1 MMATRFWCVSV
12 LALALAVSWGAFARA
27 AEVTVSGGT
36 WSGAGVQAG
45 DAVTI
50 TGSCEN
56 DIADVVLGSL
66 TVTAPL
72 GETIE
77 ISGSA
82 FSFGTGGLTR
92 TGAGTVKFLTDVH
105 GTGAVGLSQGPTYV
119 YGTTCGLGDDGSNIT
134 IADYKSRLS
143 LGGTILKNSKIT
155 ASNKYSETGGT
166 SGNTVFSF
174 FVDALENT
182 ENHIYA
188 KLETTTT
195 AKIMVLYPAAGAK
208 IFLHG
213 GASWAWNATDKIIS
227 SRPFNGN
234 YASSVFGELVIADT
248 PIGMT
253 QLQNVDMQ
261 NGLPLT
267 TVSVAGMNVRDY
279 IGFGQ
284 EGNGMVSKLVTT
296 VDWAFNAS
304 DEATDCARFTT
315 RGNNKAKAGTID
327 VGSTKQRFGGFYNTV
342 AMSGTITGTD
352 GGVFYCRQWKDNM
365 GTVGVALNLQG
376 AVSFVKEG
384 TNSLMLAGSA
394 STTTGALKVS
404 EGKLILGSAARF
416 TALSSLVVGADADDD
431 ETVVSAKAE
440 TPTLVL
446 NHASNITSATPLF
459 VNGAGVV
466 EVAVDVAVA
475 NLTVDGILL
484 PAGTYSSTLC
494 PSGIP
499 AADRAAI
506 MAHFAGAGTVVAL
519 DGAATTEGKKT
530 DWTGTAGSFRFN
542 DAGNW
547 SNGVPAENDEVSI
560 AVTGETTIDNDIS
573 GLMLKSLAFEGTGSV
588 ILTGEALSVKASI
601 TSGSESTDATDVTNV
616 IDVAVSFGE
625 TMTVNVL
632 GSKRQLVFNQ
642 AVDNGGYPMVRGG
655 NGIVRFMDDVIGDGD
670 VTLDY
675 DRALSYQSHTYVYG
689 VTSALGGT
697 GSRLVIVGKN
707 DYNNK
712 TALCGAFLHLCG
724 ATLKNGTVYFD
735 GYEMRPGSGVRFYY
749 LLTEENSPR
758 ENVVEGAISL
768 SDAAGTLFVMTPQGL
783 RTVLS
788 GGGTVGSLRNVGQ
801 FNTNPYQTVTAGR
814 LELSGMPWTISSDF
828 NGVPD
833 NGGVHDLKLATTITG
848 LQNLSWYKSKIEFA
862 TDWVF
867 GGADSLTVQV
877 PMLKARYSSEVYYY
891 DGGTVNL
898 NGTKQRIGGSD
909 VQVDATASF
918 TGTEGSE
925 LYWKQTTGNVDVA
938 AAFNGQ
944 VALVKEGGSKVTLT
958 GTASTST
965 GALKVTD
972 GVLSLASKDAWADG
986 VAVEISGDGKLDL
999 NFTGK
1004 KKTAS
1009 LSIDGKTRR
1018 GIWGAIG
1025 SGAPNETA
1033 AITGTGFLQAG
1044 KLGLILLFH

>member
-1 MMATRFWCVSV
+1 MKKASLLLGLF
-12 LALALAVSWGAFARA
+12 LGKAALSAEVAVS
-27 AEVTVSGGT
+27 SGT
-36 WSGAGVQAG
+36 WSAAGVQAG
-45 DAVTI
+45 DDVTI

-56 DIADVVLGSL
+56 DIADIVLGSL
-66 TVTAPL
+66 TVTAPS

-105 GTGAVGLSQGPTYV
+105 GTGAVALSQGPTYL
-119 YGTTCGLGDDGSNIT
+119 YGTTCGLGDSGSNIT
-134 IADYKSRLS
+134 IADYMSRLF
-143 LGGTILKNSKIT
+143 LCGTVIQNSKIT
-155 ASNKYSETGGT
+155 ASNKYTQTGGT
-166 SGNTVFSF
+166 TGNAVFSF
-174 FVDALENT
+174 FADALENT

-195 AKIMVLYPAAGAK
+195 ATTMVLYPAAGAK
-208 IFLHG
+208 ISLHG
-213 GASWAWNATDKIIS
+213 GAAWAWNASGKIIS
-227 SRPFNGN
+227 SRPFGGN
-234 YASSVFGELVIADT
+234 YASTVSGELIIADT
-248 PIGMT
+248 PISMY

-267 TVSVAGMNVRDY
+267 TVSVVGMKVRDY

-304 DEATDCARFTT
+304 DEASDCARFTT
-315 RGNNKAKAGTID
+315 RGNNKNKGGTID
-327 VGSTKQRFGGFYNTV
+327 VGSTKQRFGGFYNTA
-342 AMSGTITGTD
+342 AMSGAITGTD
-352 GGVFYCRQWKDNM
+352 GGVFYCRQWKNNM
-365 GTVGVALNLQG
+365 GSVGIALNVKG

-384 TNSLMLAGSA
+384 TNSLMLAGTA
-394 STTTGALKVS
+394 NDTTGALKVS

-416 TALSSLVVGADADDD
+416 TALSSLVVGADAADD

-440 TPTLVL
+440 TPTIVL

-466 EVAVDVAVA
+466 EVAVDVAVT
-475 NLTVDGILL
+475 NLTVDGVLL
-484 PAGTYSSTLC
+484 PAGTYSSALC

-547 SNGVPAENDEVSI
+547 SNGVPAENDEVTISI
-560 AVTGETTIDNDIS
+560 AGETTIDNDIA

-601 TSGSESTDATDVTNV
+601 TSGSESTDATAVTNV

-625 TMTVNVL
+625 TMTVDVL
-632 GSKRQLVFNQ
+632 GSKRELVFNRI
-642 AVDNGGYPMVRGG
+642 VDNGGYPMVRGG
-655 NGIVRFMDDVIGDGD
+655 NGIVRFKGDVTGDGD

-675 DRALSYQSHTYVYG
+675 DRTASGYQAHTYVYG
-689 VTSALGGT
+689 ATSALGGT
-697 GSRLVIVGKN
+697 GSRLIIVGKN

-749 LLTEENSPR
+749 LLTEKSSPR
-758 ENVVEGAISL
+758 ENVVEGSISL
-768 SDAAGTLFVMTPQGL
+768 NDAGGTLFVLTPKGA
-783 RTVLS
+783 RTILS
-788 GGGTVGSLRNVGQ
+788 GGGTVGSMRNVGS
-801 FNTNPYQTVTAGR
+801 FDTNPYQTANAGS
-814 LELSGMPWTISSDF
+814 LELSDSPWTISDDF
-828 NGVPD
+828 NSVSD
-833 NGGVHDLKLATTITG
+833 NGGVCDLKLTTTITG
-848 LQNLSWYKSKIEFA
+848 LKNLSWYKSKIEFV
-862 TDWVF
+862 TDWAF
-867 GGADSLTVQV
+867 GGTDSLTVQV
-877 PMLKARYSSEVYYY
+877 PTLKARLSQSTYYY

-909 VQVDATASF
+909 AQVNATASF

-925 LYWKQTTGNVDVA
+925 LHWKQTTGNITVA

-944 VALVKEGGSKVTLT
+944 VTLVKEGSSKVTLT

-965 GALKVTD
+965 GALKVAD
-972 GVLSLASKDAWADG
+972 GVLSLASKDAWTDG
-986 VAVEISGDGKLDL
+986 AAVEISGDGKLDL
-999 NFTGK
+999 NFAGK
-1004 KKTAS
+1004 KKMAT
-1009 LSIDGKTRR
+1009 LCINGRMR
-1018 GIWGAIG
+1018 NGVWGAVG

-1033 AITGTGFLQAG
+1033 AITDTGFLQAG
-1044 KLGLILLFH
+1044 KLGLMLLLR